1 MNETLI
7 SELNDKKEL
16 EKTMNMKENEIENLQ
31 KAVNDLQRNQ
41 KQEMRQKHDYI

>member
-1 MNETLI
+1 LNETLI